1 VRTLV
6 TGGSGF
12 LGRWIV
18 ERLLARGDAVRVMQ
32 RSPAPALAARG
43 VDVLQGDVEDPAEAR
58 AAVKNVDVVFH
69 VAARVGLHGAWGEL
83 RRANVIGTRNL
94 VDACLAERVGRLV
107 YTSSTQVVADAGVI
121 EGGDED
127 TPYATRWLSA
137 YARSKAEAEQGV
149 LAAHE
154 RGRLH
159 TVALRPQL
167 LWGPGDRG
175 FVPRVVEAS
184 RTRRV
189 ERVGGA
195 DVRVSMS
202 YVEDVA
208 AAHVLAA
215 SAIESPWAA
224 AGGRAYFVCDT
235 EPVSLWGFID
245 GLLADLG
252 LPPIEGAM
260 SYAAAWRLG
269 LALELAHRALGR
281 RGEPRMTR
289 PLAAAIGR
297 SHWFKADRAR
307 RDLGWVPEVG
317 PIEGRRRLLA
327 WLGDGGLH
335 TFRTFVDT

>member
-1 VRTLV
+1 M

-32 RSPAPALAARG
+32 RGPSPALAERG

-58 AAVKNVDVVFH
+58 AAVKGVDVVFH
-69 VAARVGLHGAWGEL
+69 VAARVGLHGTWSDHH
-83 RRANVIGTRNL
+83 RTHVVGTRNL
-94 VDACLAERVGRLV
+94 LDACLAERVGRFV
-107 YTSSTQVVADAGVI
+107 YTSSGRVVADSGVI

-127 TPYATRWLSA
+127 APYPRRFLSA

-159 TVALRPQL
+159 TVALRPQFV
-167 LWGPGDRG
+167 WGPGDRG
-175 FVPRVVEAS
+175 FVSRVVEAS

-208 AAHVLAA
+208 AAHMLAA

-224 AGGRAYFVCDT
+224 AGGRAYFVTDT
-235 EPVSLWGFID
+235 EPVSLWGFVD
-245 GLLADLG
+245 GLLVDLG
-252 LPPIEGAM
+252 LPPTDGAM

-269 LALELAHRALGR
+269 LALELTHRALGR
-281 RGEPRMTR
+281 SGEPRMTR
-289 PLAAAIGR
+289 PLAAAVGR
-297 SHWFKADRAR
+297 SCWFTTHRAR

-317 PIEGRRRLLA
+317 PIEGRRRLLV
-327 WLGDGGLH
+327 WL
-335 TFRTFVDT
+335 RTGALDAAPAPPRHAGP